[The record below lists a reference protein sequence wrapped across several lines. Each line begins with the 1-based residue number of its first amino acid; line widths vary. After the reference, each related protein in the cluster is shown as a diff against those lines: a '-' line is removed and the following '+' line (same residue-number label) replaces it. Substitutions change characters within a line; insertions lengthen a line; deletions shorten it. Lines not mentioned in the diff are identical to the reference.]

1 MKIVTNSSQ
10 NEGIVYIDLG
20 AGLQSIVR
28 SSNSRAGGTYG
39 YRGDL
44 FSVTISLSLAG
55 DGVDY
60 AQNIVLFPLD
70 LKMFLQ
76 I

>member
-1 MKIVTNSSQ
+1 MKIVTNSSK
-10 NEGIVYIDLG
+10 NEEIVYIDLG
-20 AGLQSIVR
+20 GLQSIVR

-60 AQNIVLFPLD
+60 AQNIALFPLD

-76 I
+76 V